1 MTGSDWVTKI
11 KNPRKMKKRLLC
23 CYFLCTTFL
32 LIGQI
37 KEKKNFEFGL
47 VFGFK
52 YNNLKTELSDWNAL
66 GIANSIN
73 SLETENRLGFDLGL
87 LYKFNLT
94 DHFAIVPQTILS
106 FQNSTFKYDL
116 TNEISHQ
123 EIITPVAV
131 NIPLHFVF
139 TRPLNKKINPSVLLG
154 IRYIVD
160 ITDYDIS
167 DFDLNTPFDE
177 FKLRLQK
184 QSTALDLGIGAEI
197 KTKKFNLK
205 PELLYSLGLEDFKGT
220 ETDIFNTAIASLHQD
235 KIGIRILFYK

>member
-1 MTGSDWVTKI
+1 
-11 KNPRKMKKRLLC
+11 MKKILLC
-23 CYFLCTTFL
+23 CSFFLCTTIL
-32 LIGQI
+32 LIGQTQ
-37 KEKKNFEFGL
+37 EKKNFEFGL
-47 VFGFK
+47 VFSLK
-52 YNNLKTELSDWNAL
+52 YGHLKTEASDLNAL

-73 SLETENRLGFDLGL
+73 SLETENRVGFDLGL
-87 LYKFNLT
+87 LYKFNLS

-106 FQNSTFKYDL
+106 FQNSTIRFDL
-116 TNEISHQ
+116 ANNLSHQ

-139 TRPLNKKINPSVLLG
+139 TRPLNKKINPSVILG

-205 PELLYSLGLEDFKGT
+205 PELLYSLGLEDFTGT
-220 ETDIFNTAIASLHQD
+220 DTDIFNSAIASLHQD
-235 KIGIRILFYK
+235 RIGIRVLFYK